1 MGARWHTGH
10 LLRILAA
17 PLLLGGVLT
26 GLGSTAAAA
35 ATCQAWTGGQPANPN
50 NIGSGDS
57 LSAVAM
63 LSACD
68 VWTVGDRGSRTTLI
82 EHWTGGSSWTVVP
95 SPDPGSGFN
104 SLTSIRGVSPTD
116 IWAVGSYSNP
126 DGSTIKGL
134 ILHWNGIRWLQ
145 SPSPNPGN
153 FTQLTGVRAVSA
165 NDAWAVGTVAT
176 DHVSQTLILHWDG
189 TRWTQSPS
197 PSPGIGS
204 IDLTG
209 VTATSATDA
218 WAVGDYVSESQN
230 LTLLTL
236 ILHWDGKSW
245 KQVPSPS
252 PGPVGLTQLT
262 SVDATS
268 PTDAWAVG
276 FFPDGTNNQNL
287 ILHWDGKI
295 WTQTPSPNPA
305 DDDRLD
311 SVAASS
317 AGNAVAVGTGQ
328 AHVHGALPA
337 TLALRW
343 DGTAWTPAP
352 SIQEGGPGTENT
364 LLGVATISPTE
375 AWAVGFF
382 GPTPTQT
389 LAFHLK

>member
-1 MGARWHTGH
+1 MRARWHAGRF
-10 LLRILAA
+10 LRVLAA

-35 ATCQAWTGGQPANPN
+35 ATCQAWTGGQPANPGGTGN
-50 NIGSGDS
+50 LN
-57 LSAVAM
+57 AVTM

-68 VWTVGDRGSRTTLI
+68 VWVAGGGSGTLI

-95 SPDPGSGFN
+95 SPDPGGGFN
-104 SLTSIRGVSPTD
+104 FLTSIRGVSPTD

-134 ILHWNGIRWLQ
+134 ILHWNGTRWLQ

-165 NDAWAVGTVAT
+165 NDAWAVGNYSSAT
-176 DHVSQTLILHWDG
+176 GKQALILHWDG
-189 TRWTQSPS
+189 TSWTQSPS
-197 PSPGIGS
+197 PSPGGGS
-204 IDLTG
+204 DLTG

-218 WAVGDYVSESQN
+218 WAVGDYSTDSQSS
-230 LTLLTL
+230 TLLTL
-236 ILHWDGKSW
+236 ILHWDGTSW
-245 KQVPSPS
+245 KQVSSPS
-252 PGPVGLTQLT
+252 PGPLDLTQLT

-276 FFPDGTNNQNL
+276 FFPDGTNNQTL
-287 ILHWDGKI
+287 ILHWNGTS

-311 SVAASS
+311 GVAASS
-317 AGNAVAVGTGQ
+317 AGSAVAVGTGQ
-328 AHVHGALPA
+328 AHVHGALPT

-343 DGTAWTPAP
+343 DGTAWKQAP
-352 SIQEGGPGTENT
+352 SIQKDPGSGNF

-375 AWAVGFF
+375 AWAVGFS
-382 GPTPTQT
+382 GPSGIHA
-389 LAFHLK
+389 LAFHFK